1 MTDIR
6 GLVQQQSRS
15 IAGDST
21 YINLP
26 ALRDGPL
33 VTADIIHQ
41 WVREGRV
48 FQTHNPTLG
57 TALVG
62 SAAAA
67 GGHVLTA
74 PSIRFTVP
82 VSTVVVPLRFKA
94 TFSAMAGTPNEMAIV
109 ASETDTYSSGG
120 TSVTLTALSA
130 FLSSGSGAPRSSAVT
145 NLRSGS
151 ASALVEGTLVNPRVL
166 DIQYFARA
174 DAVSEPKADWNAV
187 LGRQGSFYY
196 IQGPASILIYLSAV
210 TTALSYEFVM
220 EWAEL
225 DKNVLV
231 NS

>member
-1 MTDIR
+1 MTQIF
-6 GLVQQQSRS
+6 GQVQQQSRTVAADGTS
-15 IAGDST
+15 QVAPS
-21 YINLP
+21 
-26 ALRDGPL
+26 LRDGPL

-48 FQTHNPTLG
+48 FQTHNPTIG
-57 TALVG
+57 TALTG

-74 PSIRFTVP
+74 PSIRFTIP

-109 ASETDTYSSGG
+109 ASETDSYTSGG
-120 TSVTLTALSA
+120 TSVTLTAYSA
-130 FLSSGSGAPRSSAVT
+130 FVSSGSGSPRSSVVT

-151 ASALVEGTLVNPRVL
+151 GSALVEAALTNPRVL
-166 DIQYFARA
+166 DLQYFARA
-174 DAVSEPKADWNAV
+174 DAVSEPKAEWEAQLARN
-187 LGRQGSFYY
+187 GNFYY
-196 IQGPASILIYLSAV
+196 VQGPAVILVYLSAV
-210 TTALSYEFVM
+210 TTALTYEFVM

>member
-41 WVREGRV
+41 WTREGRV

-57 TALVG
+57 TALTG

-74 PSIRFTVP
+74 PSIRMTVP
-82 VSTVVVPLRFKA
+82 VSTVVVPLRFQAKM
-94 TFSAMAGTPNEMAIV
+94 SAMAGTPNEFAII
-109 ASETDTYSSGG
+109 ASETDSYTSGG
-120 TSVTLTALSA
+120 TSVTLAALST
-130 FLSSGSGAPRSSAVT
+130 FISSGSGSPRSSAVT

-151 ASALVEGTLVNPRVL
+151 GSALVEAALTNVRVL
-166 DIQYFARA
+166 DINYLARA
-174 DAVSEPKADWNAV
+174 DAVSEPKAEWDANLAMK
-187 LGRQGSFYY
+187 GAFYY

-210 TTALSYEFVM
+210 TTALTYEFVL

>member
-6 GLVQQQSRS
+6 TYVKQQSRS
-15 IAGDST
+15 VGSDDTWQSASG
-21 YINLP
+21 
-26 ALRDGPL
+26 LRDGAL
-33 VTADIIHQ
+33 VTADIVHS

-48 FQTHNPTLG
+48 FQTHNPTIG
-57 TALVG
+57 TALTG

-82 VSTVVVPLRFKA
+82 AASVVVPLRFKA

-109 ASETDTYSSGG
+109 ASEADSYTSGG
-120 TSVTLTALSA
+120 TSVALVA
-130 FLSSGSGAPRSSAVT
+130 YNMFVDAAPPRTSAVT

-151 ASALVEGTLVNPRVL
+151 GSALVEAALTNPRVL

-174 DAVSEPKADWNAV
+174 DAVSEPKADMIWNPAAEG
-187 LGRQGSFYY
+187 LLTY
-196 IQGPASILIYLSAV
+196 IHGPASFLIYLSAV
-210 TTALSYEFVM
+210 TTALTYEFVL

>member
-15 IAGDST
+15 VSADSAWQS
-21 YINLP
+21 IP
-26 ALRDGPL
+26 SLRDGPM

-48 FQTHNPTLG
+48 FQTHNPTIG
-57 TALVG
+57 TALTG

-74 PSIRFTVP
+74 PSLRMTIP
-82 VSTVVVPLRFKA
+82 ASTVVVPIRFKA

-109 ASETDTYSSGG
+109 ASETDTYTSGG
-120 TSVTLTALSA
+120 TSVTLTAYSA
-130 FLSSGSGAPRSSAVT
+130 FVHSVGAPRSSAVT

-151 ASALVEGTLVNPRVL
+151 GSALVEAALSNPRVL
-166 DIQYFARA
+166 DLQYFARA
-174 DAVSEPKADWNAV
+174 DAVSEPKADWEAA
-187 LGRQGSFYY
+187 LAAKGSFYY
-196 IQGPASILIYLSAV
+196 VAGPATILIYLSAV
-210 TTALSYEFVM
+210 TTALTYEFLW

-225 DKNVLV
+225 DKNVLH

>member
-15 IAGDST
+15 VSADST
-21 YINLP
+21 RIDLP

-57 TALVG
+57 TALTG

-74 PSIRFTVP
+74 PSLRFTVP
-82 VSTVVVPLRFKA
+82 VSTVVVPLRFRA

-109 ASETDTYSSGG
+109 ASETDSYTSGG
-120 TSVTLTALSA
+120 TSVTLTAYSA
-130 FLSSGSGAPRSSAVT
+130 FLSTTGAPKSSVVT

-151 ASALVEGTLVNPRVL
+151 GSALVEAALTNPRVL
-166 DIQYFARA
+166 DVNYFARA
-174 DAVSEPKADWNAV
+174 DAVSEPKAEWDANLAAK
-187 LGRQGSFYY
+187 GSFYY
-196 IQGPASILIYLSAV
+196 IHGPASILVYLSAV
-210 TTALSYEFVM
+210 TTALTYEFIM

>member
-6 GLVQQQSRS
+6 GFVQQQSPGLATDGQYAAVR
-15 IAGDST
+15 ITRD
-21 YINLP
+21 N
-26 ALRDGPL
+26 ALH
-33 VTADIIHQ
+33 TADIVHA
-41 WVREGRV
+41 WLREGRV
-48 FQTHNPTLG
+48 FQTHNPTIG
-57 TALVG
+57 TALTG

-74 PSIRFTVP
+74 PSLRFTVP
-82 VSTVVVPLRFKA
+82 AANVVVPLRFKA

-109 ASETDTYSSGG
+109 ASETDTYTSGG
-120 TSVTLTALSA
+120 TSVTLTPYSMFIDAS
-130 FLSSGSGAPRSSAVT
+130 PPKTSAVT

-151 ASALVEGTLVNPRVL
+151 GSALVEAALVNPRVL

-174 DAVSEPKADWNAV
+174 DAVSEPKAEMIWNPVQEGV
-187 LGRQGSFYY
+187 LPY
-196 IQGPASILIYLSAV
+196 IHGPASFLIYLSAV
-210 TTALSYEFVM
+210 TTALTYEFIL